1 MPNGNAFNQRW
12 IMEPKR
18 QTVWGIPHA
27 TWFFAMGVGGALYL
41 NRFLFGIDLGRILG
55 MSAADILGMI
65 LISIGGLIL
74 IADLGQPL
82 RFWKALRNPRT
93 SWISV
98 GAICD
103 FIFMGAETLYV
114 LPSLELGGA
123 RPFAAL
129 PTGDGSAIGLL
140 LQVVAA
146 IAAFI
151 VIVYPGLVLASTT
164 AIPFWNTT
172 LIPLQF
178 LAYAFT
184 SALGLAVLAGVLGL
198 SAGGLTLD
206 TLVATGLML
215 AACLILIVAH
225 LLNAANAR
233 RTALASAQILLRGDL
248 KLSFWA
254 GCLILGLAAPLL
266 LVLFALGTGPSP
278 TVGLALIL
286 AGILTLPGNYFAKY
300 CVIRAGLYAPFL

>member
-1 MPNGNAFNQRW
+1 MRSGNPFTRRW
-12 IMEPKR
+12 VMEPKR

-41 NRFLFGIDLGRILG
+41 NRVLFGIELGRLLG
-55 MSAADILGMI
+55 MSLADVLGMA

-74 IADLGQPL
+74 IADLGQPR
-82 RFWKALRNPRT
+82 RFLNALLNPRT

-103 FIFMGAETLYV
+103 FVFLGADGLYL
-114 LPSLELGGA
+114 LPSLEVGGVA
-123 RPFAAL
+123 PFAGL
-129 PTGDGSAIGLL
+129 PLGEATVLGVV
-140 LQVVAA
+140 LQA
-146 IAAFI
+146 IAALAAFV

-178 LAYAFT
+178 LLYAFA
-184 SALGLAVLAGVLGL
+184 SALGLAIVAAALGQPQ
-198 SAGGLTLD
+198 SAIPGSWLLGGGLTLV
-206 TLVATGLML
+206 LCLLLLM
-215 AACLILIVAH
+215 AH

-233 RTALASAQILLRGDL
+233 GTALASAVILLRGDL
-248 KLSFWA
+248 WLPFWI
-254 GCLILGLAAPLL
+254 GCLGLGLALPLL
-266 LVLFALGTGPSP
+266 LGLYAYATLASP
-278 TVGLALIL
+278 ANPILLAIAGL
-286 AGILTLPGNYFAKY
+286 LTLPGNYFSKY

>member
-103 FIFMGAETLYV
+103 FIFMGADVLYV

-123 RPFAAL
+123 RPLAAL
-129 PTGDGSAIGLL
+129 PTGDGTAIGSL

-184 SALGLAVLAGVLGL
+184 SALGLAVLAGALGL
-198 SAGGLTLD
+198 SASD
-206 TLVATGLML
+206 TAPILGPTALML
-215 AACLILIVAH
+215 SVCLLLLVAH

-233 RTALASAQILLRGDL
+233 RTALASAQILLQGDL
-248 KLSFWA
+248 KLPFWA
-254 GCLILGLAAPLL
+254 GCLVLGLAAPLA
-266 LVLFALGTGPSP
+266 LVLFALGTGPSAA
-278 TVGLALIL
+278 GAALVV
-286 AGILTLPGNYFAKY
+286 AAILTLPSNFLAKY